1 MDIPTMALIVQ
12 TCGVVGTLIAA
23 TIGVRSYVNS
33 NKRAE
38 EARAREL
45 ETRQTQLFM
54 DIYKTWVSK
63 EFQKDNNDMLYIWE
77 YDHLEDFMSKYGE
90 KSNPEEH
97 SIWDQ
102 NSMWL
107 EGIGVLVKQGLVN
120 PSLLIEM
127 QSFTGN
133 TLMTWK
139 KFEPFVLE
147 YREKNHALEY
157 MRNFEYLFD
166 VLKGKYEERYPSSVL
181 HGMLV
186 GDNLR
191 NFLRAKPK

>member
-1 MDIPTMALIVQ
+1 MALIVQ
-12 TCGVVGTLIAA
+12 TCGVVGTLLAA
-23 TIGVRSYVNS
+23 TIAVRSYVNS

-90 KSNPEEH
+90 RSNPKDH

-181 HGMLV
+181 HSMLV